1 MKDSNKGK
9 PEQDWV
15 IKLAKGSEEGIRH
28 PGFAAPCIWGME
40 ETTSIADMVTL
51 REVPAGNGMAESGVP
66 ESPGYSGE
74 KPLASESD
82 GTGKPCPLL
91 NH

>member
-9 PEQDWV
+9 SEQDW
-15 IKLAKGSEEGIRH
+15 ITKLAKESEEGIRH
-28 PGFAAPCIWGME
+28 PGFAAPYIRDME
-40 ETTSIADMVTL
+40 ETTSIADMVTV

-66 ESPGYSGE
+66 ESPGCSGE
-74 KPLASESD
+74 KLLASESD
-82 GTGKPCPLL
+82 GTGKPCPLF